1 MNLID
6 NAIRLAAFDWL
17 KIQSEIHID
26 GIPWSVLL
34 NGFSYNGERVT
45 LIGAKGI
52 WKPQQMELP
61 ISITTSHGGPYD
73 DSEIE
78 VGKLLKYRYRGE
90 NPYHPDNVGLRNAMK
105 DQVPLIYFLSTRK
118 GFYVA
123 EWPVYIVCDNIEG
136 LNFIVD
142 IKGNKFEN
150 ADEFNFAESNTNYP
164 MLEKAY
170 GTSQIMVRLH
180 QKTFRERVLQAY
192 KCQCSLC
199 KLKHRELLDAAHI
212 ISDRQDNGDPVVQN
226 GISLCKIHH
235 AAFDSNII
243 GITPDYSIM
252 VRKDILKEIDGP
264 MLKFGIQELNGNKL
278 ILPER
283 KDYWPDRDRLNER
296 FQNFLVA

>member
-1 MNLID
+1 MSISDQN
-6 NAIRLAAFDWL
+6 IRLAAFDWL
-17 KIQSEIHID
+17 KIQSEIYID

-34 NGFSYNGERVT
+34 NGFSFNGERVT

-61 ISITTSHGGPYD
+61 ISITTSLNGPYD
-73 DSEIE
+73 DSELE

-90 NPYHPDNVGLRNAMK
+90 NPYHTDNIGLRKAMK
-105 DQVPLIYFLSTRK
+105 DQIPIIYFLSTRK

-123 EWPVYIVCDNIEG
+123 EWPVYIVGDNMVD

-142 IKGNKFEN
+142 IRGNKAETAAEIN
-150 ADEFNFAESNTNYP
+150 VAESDANYAI
-164 MLEKAY
+164 LEKTY

-252 VRKDILKEIDGP
+252 VRKDILQETDGP
-264 MLKFGIQELNGNKL
+264 MLKFGIQELNGKEI
-278 ILPER
+278 ILPDKR
-283 KDYWPDRDRLNER
+283 DYYPDKMRLEER
-296 FQNFLVA
+296 FEKFLRA